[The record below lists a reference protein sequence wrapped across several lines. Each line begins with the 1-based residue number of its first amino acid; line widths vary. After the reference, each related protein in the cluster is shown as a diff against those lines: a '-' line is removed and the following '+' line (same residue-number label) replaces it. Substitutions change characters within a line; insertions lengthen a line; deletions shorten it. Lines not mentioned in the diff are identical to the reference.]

1 MKVSIIGSGVSGIC
15 AAIRLRS
22 KGFAVDV
29 YEKNKTPGGKLN
41 TFKLDK
47 FRFDAGPSLFTM
59 PHLVD
64 ELFELH
70 NLNPRDYLFQ

>member
-41 TFKLDK
+41 TFKFKYQIK
-47 FRFDAGPSLFTM
+47 FIFFLIITYLNFI
-59 PHLVD
+59 LI
-64 ELFELH
+64 FIQNFQ
-70 NLNPRDYLFQ
+70 NLLR